1 MLTLDYFQVTDT
13 FRSDNPAQRRITM
26 DKKKHAGT
34 YQQVYRQLREEIL
47 HLELPP
53 GTPVGEIETAARF
66 QTSRTPV
73 RDAFKILEIE
83 GLLEIKPHIGS
94 FVSLIDL
101 RTVSDILYL
110 RCTLE
115 QAIYQELTKNL
126 NKSQEYK
133 ICLLLQKQKEL
144 LESGL
149 PEEELA
155 RAFIVHDNDF
165 HYTLYEMAGRKNV
178 YQFYGAVNAQYERF
192 RTFINLGGIKEL
204 QRLYNEHEQLWNC
217 ITANDTE
224 NLNDCISHHLYDGF
238 NSSMKVIRD
247 YPDYFTPG
255 E

>member
-1 MLTLDYFQVTDT
+1 MEQK
-13 FRSDNPAQRRITM
+13 N
-26 DKKKHAGT
+26 HAGT
-34 YQQVYRQLREEIL
+34 YQQVYRKLREEIL

-53 GTPVGEIETAARF
+53 GTSIGEIETAARF

-83 GLLEIKPHIGS
+83 GLLEIKPHIGT

-101 RTVSDILYL
+101 RTVSDILYM

-115 QAIYQELTKNL
+115 QSIFRELSKTL

-144 LESGL
+144 LESDIPL
-149 PEEELA
+149 EEMA
-155 RAFIVHDNDF
+155 RTFIVYDNEF
-165 HYTLYEMAGRKNV
+165 HYSLYELAGRKNISL
-178 YQFYGAVNAQYERF
+178 FYAAVNSQYERF
-192 RTFINLGGIKEL
+192 RTFINLAGKNEL
-204 QRLYNEHEQLWNC
+204 QRLYSEHEQIWDC
-217 ITANDTE
+217 IVNKDLE
-224 NLNDCISHHLYDGF
+224 NLDECISHHLYDGF

-247 YPDYFTPG
+247 YPDYFTTS

>member
-1 MLTLDYFQVTDT
+1 
-13 FRSDNPAQRRITM
+13 M
-26 DKKKHAGT
+26 DKKNHAGT

-53 GTPVGEIETAARF
+53 GTSIGEIETASRF

-83 GLLEIKPHIGS
+83 GLLEIRPHIGT

-101 RTVSDILYL
+101 RTVSDILYM
-110 RCTLE
+110 RCTME
-115 QAIYQELTKNL
+115 QAVFRELAQTL

-144 LESGL
+144 LESDMPL
-149 PEEELA
+149 EETA
-155 RAFIVHDNDF
+155 RTFIVYDNEF
-165 HYTLYEMAGRKNV
+165 HYALYELAGRKNISL
-178 YQFYGAVNAQYERF
+178 FYSSVNSQYERF
-192 RTFINLGGIKEL
+192 RTFINLGGKNEL
-204 QRLYNEHEQLWNC
+204 QRLYDEHEKIWNC
-217 ITANDTE
+217 IVNKDLE
-224 NLNDCISHHLYDGF
+224 KLDDCISHHLYDGF

-247 YPDYFTPG
+247 YPDYFTTG

>member
-1 MLTLDYFQVTDT
+1 M
-13 FRSDNPAQRRITM
+13 N
-26 DKKKHAGT
+26 KKEHAGT
-34 YQQVYRQLREEIL
+34 YQQVYRKLRDEIL
-47 HLELPP
+47 HLELQP
-53 GTPVGEIETAARF
+53 GTAVGEIETAARF

-73 RDAFKILEIE
+73 RDAFKILELE
-83 GLLEIKPHIGS
+83 GLLEIKPHIGT

-115 QAIYQELTKNL
+115 QSIFQDLAKNL

-144 LESGL
+144 LESGA

-155 RAFIVHDNDF
+155 RSFIVHDNDF
-165 HYTLYEMAGRKNV
+165 HYALYELAGRKNV
-178 YQFYGAVNAQYERF
+178 YQFYDAVNSQYERF

-204 QRLYNEHEQLWNC
+204 QRLYNEHEQIWNC
-217 ITANDTE
+217 IVAKD
-224 NLNDCISHHLYDGF
+224 LDKLKDCISHHLYDGF

-247 YPDYFTPG
+247 YPDYFTTS